1 MSIIFSKGCEYGMQ
15 AVLYIAKHDG
25 ERVGIK
31 AIARELAIPVHF
43 LAKILQSLSGKK
55 ILLSFKGTNGGFTL
69 ARSPE
74 EIHLI
79 DIIEA
84 IDGLDVF
91 EHCVL
96 GYPGCGTGKPC
107 PVHDKWGSV
116 RDVIR
121 DMLSGD
127 SLVDLMPTFEE
138 KIAEMNGTR

>member
-1 MSIIFSKGCEYGMQ
+1 MQ